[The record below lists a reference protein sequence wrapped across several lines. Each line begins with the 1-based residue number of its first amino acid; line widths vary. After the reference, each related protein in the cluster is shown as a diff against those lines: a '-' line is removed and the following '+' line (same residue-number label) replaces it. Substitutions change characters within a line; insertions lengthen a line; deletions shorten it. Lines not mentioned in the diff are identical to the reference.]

1 MLCSKIQQDPAL
13 LTYILEVS
21 TSVRKRRGR
30 AQIAGQASEALLR
43 KQRVEQVLRHPGS
56 FPSSSMLRP

>member
-21 TSVRKRRGR
+21 TSVRKRGGR
-30 AQIAGQASEALLR
+30 AQIAGQASEA
-43 KQRVEQVLRHPGS
+43 
-56 FPSSSMLRP
+56 F